1 MEFHK
6 TINLPEKT
14 LNNKDLLEKRV
25 NRKKNDWSNNKEIRI
40 EKPILSISTIYD
52 SIV

>member
-1 MEFHK
+1 MEPKK

-14 LNNKDLLEKRV
+14 SNNKDLQKKKV
-25 NRKKNDWSNNKEIRI
+25 NKKNNNKEIRI
-40 EKPILSISTIYD
+40 EKPILSINFNYD